1 MGISSGVTINSFLK
15 LEILMKWLTRIILIC
30 IFLLLITSCATSSS
44 ESIIAVDLENL
55 SPLPTSVDIE
65 VTPLRVAIAAV
76 ISPQGSAESYEL
88 LLDYLSAELDRP
100 VEAVQRRTYMEV
112 NDMLQNGEVDVA
124 FVCTSSYLVGKRDFG
139 MQLLVAPMVHGE
151 AAYRADLI
159 VPANSLVN
167 KLSDLRDMVF
177 AFTDPISF
185 TGRMYPTYML
195 QQIGETPDDFF
206 NRTFFTYSHDD
217 AIYAVAD
224 GLADGASVD
233 ALVLDFAIKRDP
245 DLEAR
250 LKVIHTSEP
259 FGIPPVVVGPQL
271 RPQLKAQLED
281 ILLNMHNN
289 PNGLKALQALDYD
302 QFVPISDDAYQSALT
317 IENQFNLF
325 TVELP

>member
-1 MGISSGVTINSFLK
+1 MK
-15 LEILMKWLTRIILIC
+15 LLTRNFLMCLIL
-30 IFLLLITSCATSSS
+30 FLLTSCVNSPSKST
-44 ESIIAVDLENL
+44 IAVDLENL
-55 SPLPTSVDIE
+55 SPLPTPVDNE

-76 ISPQGSAESYEL
+76 ISPQGSAASYEL

-151 AAYRADLI
+151 AAYRAKLI
-159 VPANSLVN
+159 VPADSPADELI
-167 KLSDLRDMVF
+167 DLKDKVF

-185 TGRMYPTYML
+185 TGRMYPTYLL
-195 QQIGETPDDFF
+195 QEVDETPDEFF

-259 FGIPPVVVGPQL
+259 FGIPPVVVGPQI

-281 ILLNMHNN
+281 ILLNMHTN
-289 PNGLKALQALDYD
+289 PKGLKALQALDYD
-302 QFVPISDDAYQSALT
+302 QFVPISDDAYQSALK
-317 IENQFNLF
+317 IENQFNLV